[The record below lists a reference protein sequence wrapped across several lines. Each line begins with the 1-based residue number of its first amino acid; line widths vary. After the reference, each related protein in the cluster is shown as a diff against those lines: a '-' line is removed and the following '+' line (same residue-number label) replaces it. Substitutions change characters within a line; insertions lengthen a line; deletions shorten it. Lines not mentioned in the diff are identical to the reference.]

1 MGLYT
6 CLCYA
11 GLTFSLS
18 FVNPWWFRLEFWL
31 VCSFVCLYSFG
42 SVLLLQYMASRSKVQ
57 QQHLLCRSSGQ
68 RFELLANSPDSKCA
82 VLKANRP
89 HRAPS
94 TPWAKASACECQ
106 HWHQER
112 TTSKGLKI
120 YPFVLKIHYPKLKI
134 SRTSRYLVGLQLET
148 EK

>member
-1 MGLYT
+1 MQASPFHYH
-6 CLCYA
+6 
-11 GLTFSLS
+11 LS
-18 FVNPWWFRLEFWL
+18 TLDGFVWSFDLFVAL
-31 VCSFVCLYSFG
+31 FVCT
-42 SVLLLQYMASRSKVQ
+42 VLVQFCFAIYGGRSKVQ

-89 HRAPS
+89 HWAPS